1 MKQNNVQINNYKN
14 KVHIVKNKEIII
26 YVDGEES
33 HRYHYSEI
41 REIPSE
47 DSNKVTDHIHQKY
60 SNFEVENRHTKF
72 DPQKMD
78 NELESIDEIFQKN
91 KKSEGKASN
100 NNNEENEFL
109 EEDDRTEPQLKEFFK
124 DVEDGD
130 WSMDQEQGIE
140 TTTEQKKL
148 KKGTKI
154 TEEQKFPIQNYYN
167 NKKYTNNY
175 YKEEKVNLDVKE
187 QSDEEESE
195 ESPQYIIEVES
206 YTSPTFRNVDE
217 KNAEKSIINGINCSQ
232 MINGIEKVGVIF
244 LGENQKLIF
253 ICLEDKKETQIDLN
267 YIKRIYFN
275 IRGSVNL
282 RNYSIKSNNEKFI
295 QFVQINNIK
304 YDFKFKNEK
313 DLEFLIKGLYV
324 AYKNKTPVLS
334 KDIIY
339 KNISRHYVFTSTN
352 KKNENNSEYKVH
364 HHQHIRNDSNNINN
378 KNYILSSKAKN
389 LNYKDEEF
397 EEEEEEENK
406 ENINDENNNNIEY
419 NNNADDGILTTT
431 ITEVFK
437 NGNLINEETKQEYGG
452 RITKLNS
459 YSPDIR
465 EYQEYLRKS
474 KLRKSED
481 NLNKYTETEKNQYNN
496 NYIQY
501 LDH

>member
-1 MKQNNVQINNYKN
+1 MKQSNTQINNYKN
-14 KVHIVKNKEIII
+14 KIHIVKNKEIII

-41 REIPSE
+41 RELPLE
-47 DSNKVTDHIHQKY
+47 DSDKVTEHIHQKY

-78 NELESIDEIFQKN
+78 DELESIDEIFQKN
-91 KKSEGKASN
+91 KKLRGKISN

-109 EEDDRTEPQLKEFFK
+109 EEEDKTEPQLKEFFK
-124 DVEDGD
+124 DVEDGE

-154 TEEQKFPIQNYYN
+154 TEEQKFPIQNN
-167 NKKYTNNY
+167 NNRKYTNNY
-175 YKEEKVNLDVKE
+175 YKEENVNMDLNE
-187 QSDEEESE
+187 QSDDEESE

-206 YTSPTFRNVDE
+206 YTSPTFRKVDE
-217 KNAEKSIINGINCSQ
+217 KSAERAILNGIHCSQ
-232 MINGIEKVGVIF
+232 MINGVEKVGFVF
-244 LGENQKLIF
+244 LGENQKLTF
-253 ICLEDKKETQIDLN
+253 VCFEDKKETQIDLN

-275 IRGSVNL
+275 IRGSVNM
-282 RNYSIKSNNEKFI
+282 RNYTIKSNNEKFI

-304 YDFKFKNEK
+304 FDFKFKNEQ
-313 DLEFLIKGLYV
+313 DLEYLIKGLYV
-324 AYKNKTPVLS
+324 AYKNKTPVLN

-339 KNISRHYVFTSTN
+339 KNISRHCVYTSSN

-364 HHQHIRNDSNNINN
+364 HHQHITNESRNINN
-378 KNYILSSKAKN
+378 KNYLISSKAKN

-397 EEEEEEENK
+397 EEEEEEEENK
-406 ENINDENNNNIEY
+406 EVNENNEANNQEY
-419 NNNADDGILTTT
+419 NNNVNDGILTTT

-465 EYQEYLRKS
+465 EYQEYIRKS
-474 KLRKSED
+474 KLGKSED

-501 LDH
+501 INH

>member
-1 MKQNNVQINNYKN
+1 MKQNNVQINNYKK

-47 DSNKVTDHIHQKY
+47 DSIKVTDHIHQKY

-78 NELESIDEIFQKN
+78 NELESIDDIFQKN

-100 NNNEENEFL
+100 NNNEENEFF
-109 EEDDRTEPQLKEFFK
+109 EEEDRTEPQLKEFFK

-154 TEEQKFPIQNYYN
+154 TEEQKFPIQNYN

-206 YTSPTFRNVDE
+206 YTSPTFRNVDG

-324 AYKNKTPVLS
+324 AYKNKTPVLN
-334 KDIIY
+334 KEIIY

-406 ENINDENNNNIEY
+406 ENINDENNNNIECD
-419 NNNADDGILTTT
+419 NNADDGVLTTT

-474 KLRKSED
+474 KLKKSED

-501 LDH
+501 LEH